1 MLSDLSVEFFQNDSF
16 ESLAPYETKTTGLGL
31 FRLEVYELHHHTASL
46 NPLTFPIS
54 WTQITTAAGL
64 AATQTTNQVL
74 LVCNNYTS
82 RIICIYILY
91 PCNYFVPITP
101 VDWRGVAYQYHLRRY
116 LTASPRPKMGST
128 PLYRIHTPDQNCPL

>member
-16 ESLAPYETKTTGLGL
+16 ESLPPYETKTTGLGL
-31 FRLEVYELHHHTASL
+31 FLLEVYELRHHTASL

-82 RIICIYILY
+82 RIICIYIYYILATTS
-91 PCNYFVPITP
+91 F
-101 VDWRGVAYQYHLRRY
+101 R
-116 LTASPRPKMGST
+116 SP
-128 PLYRIHTPDQNCPL
+128 L

>member
-16 ESLAPYETKTTGLGL
+16 ESLPPYETKTTGLGL
-31 FRLEVYELHHHTASL
+31 FLLEVYELRHHTASL

-82 RIICIYILY
+82 RIICIYIYIISLQLLRSDH
-91 PCNYFVPITP
+91 PCRLARGRLSIPLEAVSHSIT
-101 VDWRGVAYQYHLRRY
+101 Q
-116 LTASPRPKMGST
+116 T
-128 PLYRIHTPDQNCPL
+128 